1 MTPLFLEKGVN
12 HQPHADRMLTTAEAC
27 EIAGLS
33 KWQLRQEITARRLK
47 AKRVGHKTILI
58 RRAWLDEWMGR
69 ETKF

>member
-1 MTPLFLEKGVN
+1 
-12 HQPHADRMLTTAEAC
+12 MLTTAEAC
-27 EIAGLS
+27 EISGLS
-33 KWQLRQEITARRLK
+33 RWQLRQEIAARRLK